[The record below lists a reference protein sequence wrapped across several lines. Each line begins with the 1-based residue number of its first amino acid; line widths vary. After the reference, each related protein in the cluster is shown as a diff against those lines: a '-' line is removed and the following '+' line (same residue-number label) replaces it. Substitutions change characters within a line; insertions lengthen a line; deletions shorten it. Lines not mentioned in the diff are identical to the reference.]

1 MPRKKKIK
9 QKEKQNSDEKYSVVL
24 IVIDP
29 REKKKFSKKW
39 KTFRKTKRFFED
51 EISVP
56 SAQYRRL

>member
-29 REKKKFSKKW
+29 REKRSLAKSGKL
-39 KTFRKTKRFFED
+39 FE
-51 EISVP
+51 
-56 SAQYRRL
+56 RRNVF